1 MFILFFTLV
10 SAVNDWK
17 RGRTPNKSGQFYSYK
32 KDITD
37 GCKVNMRKFGPSNI
51 YECNCRHLESCD
63 FSNMGKCKIKK
74 CLSGYGGAFCQ
85 LMYLHEH
92 LKQNISETKNV
103 FTNVTKEINNFLNI
117 TFKKEHRIHLLKFNC
132 QSSVSETNITLKI
145 GSTKFY
151 EGKCTNVTQS
161 GDASGKYLLIK
172 TSQTISFSKLRVFGC
187 SPFWFGQ
194 KCDKQCHCANYTQC
208 HKISGN
214 CPMGCE
220 SGRSGPDCQKLN
232 YENVALKKKASQSS
246 TYNHSTILFNNTCQE
261 QDFNFSADLA
271 VDGNTDQQHERCSCM
286 HTNKKYKPSWQVDLG
301 KRYNISQIRIYPRNA
316 NLFRIENTE
325 IHIDDSL
332 CATITK
338 PKEIIDIQCTNIL
351 EGSIVKISRNDN
363 KRNLNFCEVEVLQ
376 CLPGFYGYRCKNS
389 CPECKNSSCEQWS
402 GTCQL
407 GCSLGYKFNKTCTA
421 CEIGTFGEEC
431 SQTCHCKNNINC
443 NKTNGNCIPEG
454 CEAGYKGSNCQEPC
468 STGTF
473 GEGCLQTCHC
483 KNNNNC
489 NHKNGS
495 CGSEGCEAGYKG
507 PTCQES
513 KFNIYIPIIIG
524 LVIIGIVIV
533 GLIIYFKVKRS
544 KRKKKDTSLI
554 MPKVSLQENIEMNS
568 VDDNINDDDNQ
579 KNTEPVNNEENI
591 YMNTEYMQNKTI
603 EITKDNIFSY
613 VKKKKKEDL
622 PFAEEFLKLPKGLL
636 YKHNAA
642 NADKNR
648 GKNRYKTI
656 LPYDHSRVCL
666 LPDEFSSSDYI
677 NANYLTE
684 NKTYIATQGPLS
696 STITDFWKM
705 IHQTKCSII
714 VMLTKLSENGKLK
727 SEQYWPELEVTKT
740 YGNISVSN
748 KRENKYSYYTY
759 RQFCITKNSE
769 NFLVD
774 HYQFTSWPDHG
785 APKDPGHFIA
795 FRNQIHSS
803 SCYKPPILVHCSAG
817 VGRSGS
823 YIVLD
828 IILEEMKYNSK
839 IDVIGCILKLRNDRT
854 LMVQNRSQLEYI
866 YDVLIE
872 SIITGPTMI
881 YIHKLP
887 QVYDQLLNFQDENS
901 TTLMKLQFEK
911 LVLPLNTTIN
921 DCPNNNDTSVCYD
934 NEQNISDDENNDVLD
949 DMTILSGNNLEE
961 EFILLNTPS
970 EEKLADF
977 WSAIFLKRCTILV
990 MFNNLPSEEAIYWPK
1005 DTNVVAEYKHFAVK
1019 LVEEDDNK
1027 SYIKRTMK
1035 VSSSVLNMPELLV
1048 HQLQFKSWLGNNF
1061 PSPKEMVEIIQT
1073 VQSLQISKSHKQII
1087 LHCLYGINKKGLFCV
1102 LYMIIE
1108 ILKRESLISIEQLIR
1123 QVKKKKKE
1131 IISDYLSYQY
1141 CWLVAKIFLE
1151 DYTDLSNQS

>member
-1 MFILFFTLV
+1 
-10 SAVNDWK
+10 
-17 RGRTPNKSGQFYSYK
+17 
-32 KDITD
+32 
-37 GCKVNMRKFGPSNI
+37 
-51 YECNCRHLESCD
+51 
-63 FSNMGKCKIKK
+63 
-74 CLSGYGGAFCQ
+74 
-85 LMYLHEH
+85 
-92 LKQNISETKNV
+92 
-103 FTNVTKEINNFLNI
+103 
-117 TFKKEHRIHLLKFNC
+117 
-132 QSSVSETNITLKI
+132 
-145 GSTKFY
+145 
-151 EGKCTNVTQS
+151 
-161 GDASGKYLLIK
+161 
-172 TSQTISFSKLRVFGC
+172 
-187 SPFWFGQ
+187 
-194 KCDKQCHCANYTQC
+194 
-208 HKISGN
+208 
-214 CPMGCE
+214 
-220 SGRSGPDCQKLN
+220 
-232 YENVALKKKASQSS
+232 
-246 TYNHSTILFNNTCQE
+246 
-261 QDFNFSADLA
+261 
-271 VDGNTDQQHERCSCM
+271 
-286 HTNKKYKPSWQVDLG
+286 
-301 KRYNISQIRIYPRNA
+301 
-316 NLFRIENTE
+316 
-325 IHIDDSL
+325 
-332 CATITK
+332 
-338 PKEIIDIQCTNIL
+338 
-351 EGSIVKISRNDN
+351 
-363 KRNLNFCEVEVLQ
+363 
-376 CLPGFYGYRCKNS
+376 
-389 CPECKNSSCEQWS
+389 
-402 GTCQL
+402 
-407 GCSLGYKFNKTCTA
+407 
-421 CEIGTFGEEC
+421 
-431 SQTCHCKNNINC
+431 
-443 NKTNGNCIPEG
+443 
-454 CEAGYKGSNCQEPC
+454 
-468 STGTF
+468 
-473 GEGCLQTCHC
+473 
-483 KNNNNC
+483 
-489 NHKNGS
+489 
-495 CGSEGCEAGYKG
+495 
-507 PTCQES
+507 
-513 KFNIYIPIIIG
+513 
-524 LVIIGIVIV
+524 
-533 GLIIYFKVKRS
+533 
-544 KRKKKDTSLI
+544 
-554 MPKVSLQENIEMNS
+554 MPKVSLQENIEMDS
-568 VDDNINDDDNQ
+568 VDDNINGDDNT

-591 YMNTEYMQNKTI
+591 YMNTENMQNKTI
-603 EITKDNIFSY
+603 GIAKDNILSY

-622 PFAEEFLKLPKGLL
+622 PYTEEFLKLPKGLL

-666 LPDEFSSSDYI
+666 LPDKFSSSDYI

-705 IHQTKCSII
+705 INQTRCSII

-740 YGNISVSN
+740 YGNISVLN
-748 KRENKYSYYTY
+748 KKENKYSYYTY

-785 APKDPGHFIA
+785 APKDPGHFIS

-866 YDVLIE
+866 YDVLVE
-872 SIITGPTMI
+872 SIIIGPTMI

-887 QVYDQLLNFQDENS
+887 QVYDQLLNFQEENS

-911 LVLPLNTTIN
+911 LVLPLNTTIGE
-921 DCPNNNDTSVCYD
+921 CSNNNDTSVCYD
-934 NEQNISDDENNDVLD
+934 NEQNISDDENNDVLN

-970 EEKLADF
+970 EETLADF
-977 WSAIFLKRCTILV
+977 WSVIFLKRCTLLV
-990 MFNNLPSEEAIYWPK
+990 MFDNLTSEEAIYWPQ
-1005 DTNVVAEYKHFAVK
+1005 DTNVVAEYKHFSVK

-1073 VQSLQISKSHKQII
+1073 VQSLQISKSQKQII

-1131 IISDYLSYQY
+1131 IISDYLTYQY

-1151 DYTDLSNQS
+1151 DYIDLSNQR